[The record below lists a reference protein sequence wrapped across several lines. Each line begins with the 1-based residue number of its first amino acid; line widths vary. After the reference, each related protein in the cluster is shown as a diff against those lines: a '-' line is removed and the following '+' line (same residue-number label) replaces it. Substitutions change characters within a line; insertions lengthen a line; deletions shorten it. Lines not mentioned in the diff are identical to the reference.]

1 MMSSN
6 HPTTYRDI
14 MAKAD
19 EYTAGLR
26 YFRTLPDECKDT
38 RGTRILERYI
48 MLLHAKARALFPA
61 EMRRYLTEG
70 E

>member
-1 MMSSN
+1 MN
-6 HPTTYRDI
+6 HPETYTQI

-26 YFRTLPDECKDT
+26 FFRSLPDEAKDT

-48 MLLHAKARALFPA
+48 MLLHAKARALFPT
-61 EMRRYLTEG
+61 EMRRYLREG

>member
-1 MMSSN
+1 MS

-26 YFRTLPDECKDT
+26 YFRTLPDAAKDT
-38 RGTRILERYI
+38 RGTRVLERYI
-48 MLLHAKARALFPA
+48 GLLHAKARALFPA
-61 EMRRYLTEG
+61 EMRRYLADVE
-70 E
+70 